1 MFKNIYQLCTSALE
15 HDVLCRD
22 SEDYIFLWN
31 CIAVLSV
38 AMGIKIYCMC
48 LMSNHFHILLK
59 GDEKTIRLF
68 FLRLKRRLGRYQMKK
83 YHRSVAAGLT
93 YRLFEVKDRRAFC
106 QEAAYVLRNAYKARI
121 DSPFSYPWCST
132 AAYFLRIERQGRPV
146 GQLSKRERMRIL
158 KTKDD
163 VPGEMRLSSD
173 GFILP
178 ESFVDASFMEEM
190 FGNSSVQF
198 FNLLKKWNLED
209 TVNDTHGEEISE
221 PYSDEEVIRGI
232 QEICRTTFGGMAPER
247 MDPKARVQLIRKVYN
262 RFGSSRA
269 QLLRLLPTDDYQLD
283 NIL

>member
-1 MFKNIYQLCTSALE
+1 MFKNIYQLCTSALQ

-22 SEDYIFLWN
+22 SQDYIFLWN
-31 CIAVLSV
+31 CIAVLSA
-38 AMGIKIYCMC
+38 AMAIGIYCLC

-59 GDEKTIRLF
+59 GDENTVRQF
-68 FLRLKRRLGRYQMKK
+68 FQRLKRRLGRYQMKK

-106 QEAAYVLRNAYKARI
+106 QEAAYILRNAYKARI
-121 DSPFSYPWCST
+121 DNPFSYPWCST
-132 AAYFLRIERQGRPV
+132 MAYFLRVERQGRSV
-146 GQLSKRERMRIL
+146 SRLSKRERMRIL

-163 VPGEMRLSSD
+163 VPGEMRLSPD
-173 GFILP
+173 GLILP
-178 ESFVDASFMEEM
+178 ESFMDTSFLEEM
-190 FGNSSVQF
+190 FGNSSVQLF
-198 FNLLKKWNLED
+198 SLLKKWNLED
-209 TVNDTHGEEISE
+209 IVNDTHGEEISE

-232 QEICRTTFGGMAPER
+232 REICQNTFCGIAPEK
-247 MDPKARVQLIRKVYN
+247 MDSKAKVQLIRKVYN